1 MKNLKN
7 ALLGNAIF
15 SIVCGILLISF
26 PAFWADQF
34 ELSVSTPFLIIGLG
48 LVVFSATVFYE
59 AFKQRC
65 WAVIWI
71 IVQDMIWV
79 LGSIILLLTQPF
91 GIGFIGN
98 LIIFLIATIVLL
110 FGLWQ
115 VYALPDSYVRAISTN
130 NNVEKP

>member
-1 MKNLKN
+1 M
-7 ALLGNAIF
+7 GNAIF

-34 ELSVSTPFLIIGLG
+34 ELSVITPFWVIGIGL
-48 LVVFSATVFYE
+48 VFFSATVFYE
-59 AFKQRC
+59 AFKQRR

-79 LGSIILLLTQPF
+79 LGSIILLVTEPF

-98 LIIFLIATIVLL
+98 WIIFLIATIVLL

-115 VYALPDSYVRAISTN
+115 FYALQESNERVITIN
-130 NNVEKP
+130 NNGDKP